1 MIIPHVFLFAFR
13 EDEASSKGKLH
24 LQRVASAPA
33 RDHGI
38 SGLGSRSSG
47 DMEQQGTPARRRSS
61 KQRVEANLSEDFGMN
76 DPASDEAGAE
86 LSRLVAKEV
95 SQQVNYAER

>member
-1 MIIPHVFLFAFR
+1 
-13 EDEASSKGKLH
+13 
-24 LQRVASAPA
+24 
-33 RDHGI
+33 
-38 SGLGSRSSG
+38 
-47 DMEQQGTPARRRSS
+47 MEQQGTPARRRSS